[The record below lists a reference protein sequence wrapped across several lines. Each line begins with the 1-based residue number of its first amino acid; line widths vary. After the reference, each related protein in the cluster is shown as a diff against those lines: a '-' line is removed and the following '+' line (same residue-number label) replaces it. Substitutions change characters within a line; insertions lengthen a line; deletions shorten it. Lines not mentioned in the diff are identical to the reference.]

1 MKHQTPG
8 PLFVGKTWVCTAMLL
23 LQPPDE
29 EKEGEAGEK
38 MAEEE
43 TVIYKYIPPESKDW
57 VSRGSEKEIT
67 EESVIQMRR
76 RVCGDFFPNYFWINL
91 IQKNKVSDFKS
102 FSNRYRI
109 R

>member
-1 MKHQTPG
+1 
-8 PLFVGKTWVCTAMLL
+8 MLL
-23 LQPPDE
+23 FQPPDE

-76 RVCGDFFPNYFWINL
+76 RVCGDLVQINAG
-91 IQKNKVSDFKS
+91 
-102 FSNRYRI
+102 
-109 R
+109 